1 MTFRD
6 REKKRYEATRHTLFG
21 PEASG
26 HGTYRGISRPF
37 CLPDDH
43 SSHNLYDGIREEAI
57 TYFSQ
62 RSITWHDGHQLGRYV
77 AVWASQLAALVVG
90 IGPAVGR
97 DTNVSSVTFGAA
109 DETT

>member
-6 REKKRYEATRHTLFG
+6 REKKRYESARQILFA

-26 HGTYRGISRPF
+26 NGTYRRISRSF
-37 CLPDDH
+37 CLPDDR
-43 SSHNLYDGIREEAI
+43 SSHNLYKGVREEAI

-62 RSITWHDGHQLGRYV
+62 RSITWHDGHQLGRYI
-77 AVWASQLAALVVG
+77 AVGASQLAALVVG